1 MTTLE
6 RNLLK
11 TVRKNLIYSSTTN
24 WTRGDHDQWLIY
36 ARSMQN
42 AIGSQVRILETLISE
57 ETNPIKKDEQV
68 IDNSE
73 II

>member
-11 TVRKNLIYSSTTN
+11 TVRKNLIDSSTTN
-24 WTRGDHDQWLIY
+24 WTRGYHNKWLIY

-42 AIGSQVRILETLISE
+42 AIVSQVRILETLISE

-68 IDNSE
+68 MDNSE